1 VALRE
6 IASRVSKKINRASHF
21 SIENSRRKM
30 IYASAAILLLATLL
44 PQLSVA
50 YSPEALADQVKNLP
64 GAEKLN
70 IKFNQFSG
78 YITIPGNSGD
88 SKHLHYW

>member
-1 VALRE
+1 
-6 IASRVSKKINRASHF
+6 
-21 SIENSRRKM
+21 M

-44 PQLSVA
+44 PQISA
-50 YSPEALADQVKNLP
+50 YTPEALADQVKNLP

-70 IKFNQFSG
+70 LKYNQFSG